1 MEHKQQ
7 TNILPKSVSL
17 VEEGDLLRELEAFP
31 SSCSQLLIIYDY
43 LCLSFYL
50 RIETSTVSLAQE
62 VIGDTITFEVQ
73 LIPTVGGPV
82 FPIDLKTTSVIE

>member
-50 RIETSTVSLAQE
+50 KIETPTLSYHTKGEVSYQFTTKIKIFLP
-62 VIGDTITFEVQ
+62 IGIVSIFE
-73 LIPTVGGPV
+73 
-82 FPIDLKTTSVIE
+82 FESSV